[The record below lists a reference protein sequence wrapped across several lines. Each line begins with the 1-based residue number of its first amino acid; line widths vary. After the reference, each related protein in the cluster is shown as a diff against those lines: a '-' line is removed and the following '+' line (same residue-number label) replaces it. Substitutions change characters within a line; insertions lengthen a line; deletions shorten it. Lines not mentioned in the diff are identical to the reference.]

1 MILVILVDMNVNPY
15 LSYAQE
21 EVHLIKLVNL
31 KIFLKKHGHK
41 LCSHK
46 AYLNQNNG
54 SIKNIK

>member
-1 MILVILVDMNVNPY
+1 MNVNSY